1 MYAVID
7 RRNWKVVEVASS
19 RNKLTSHGL
28 VVNTEKPEL
37 LAPEDLLTA
46 YKNLVGNRGLRR
58 PTPEIAARL
67 AEAVAEASKGL
78 TQGEPLEGPV
88 ALARRVCN
96 SMRGNPRKEVIAECV
111 KQGINPNTART
122 QYQRWFHSHKPVA
135 PRGKRNNHV
144 Q

>member
-19 RNKLTSHGL
+19 KSKLTSHGL
-28 VVNTEKPEL
+28 VINTEKPEQL
-37 LAPEDLLTA
+37 PPEDLLTA
-46 YKNLVGNRGLRR
+46 YKNMVSNRGLRR

-67 AEAVAEASKGL
+67 AEAIAEASKGL

-122 QYQRWFHSHKPVA
+122 QYQRWYHSHKPVTRA
-135 PRGKRNNHV
+135 KRNSNHV